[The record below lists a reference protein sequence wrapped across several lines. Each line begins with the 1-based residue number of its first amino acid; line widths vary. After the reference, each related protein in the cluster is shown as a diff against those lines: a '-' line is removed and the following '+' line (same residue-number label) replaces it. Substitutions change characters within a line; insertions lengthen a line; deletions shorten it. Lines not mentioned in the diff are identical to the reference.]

1 MSTQDKSVAGT
12 TTLVGTA
19 VLWLLLIASG
29 FAQSG
34 SFENKPG
41 TWGQEIQPQVYSHYA
56 LTAAEA
62 KAFGQRME
70 TLAAVV
76 REASVFN
83 PPLGFQPRFRAR
95 TWLPD
100 ECSRP
105 AANCK
110 QRVVPAQIGLTIYY
124 FFKGQNGEAAWGGEN
139 CTGAGIWVND
149 PRATF
154 NGTNYDVFGAPYLL
168 LSDGRHICFEPQKT
182 AEVGGFPLYDDTLLI
197 ITKNARPYWVPVTR
211 KQYLEALIRFHE
223 AELARNTER
232 LGKRAA
238 DPYQAWLSKA
248 DERREALEQAYERLK
263 KIDPAKA
270 EELRRKGEQMESQM
284 AASLKKSGGGS
295 ADADPLRF
303 QRDIV
308 TALRRELEAMKPA
321 EQESQA
327 WYKRPGDKQ
336 EDLYRSGLA
345 PAVTAQGR
353 ALVTLNP
360 DFLDHTRSRADWQL
374 ITVHFSWTGYSPEF
388 IGAKRLREA
397 CHTIDWRRVA
407 SLLD

>member
-1 MSTQDKSVAGT
+1 MSTHDRAFAGT
-12 TTLVGTA
+12 TNLIGTA
-19 VLWLLLIASG
+19 VLWLLLIASV

-41 TWGQEIQPQVYSHYA
+41 TWGQEIQPQVYSQYA
-56 LTAAEA
+56 LTSAEA

-70 TLAAVV
+70 ALAGVV

-100 ECSRP
+100 QCSQP
-105 AANCK
+105 AANCRE
-110 QRVVPAQIGLTIYY
+110 RVVPAQIGLTIYY
-124 FFKGQNGEAAWGGEN
+124 FVEGENGEAVWGGEN
-139 CTGAGIWVND
+139 STGAGIWVND

-154 NGTNYDVFGAPYLL
+154 NGTDYDVFGAPHLL
-168 LSDGRHICFEPQKT
+168 LSDGRHVCFEPKKT
-182 AEVGGFPLYDDTLLI
+182 AEVGGFPLYDDALLI

-211 KQYLEALIRFHE
+211 KQYLDALIRFHE

-238 DPYQAWLSKA
+238 DPYQAWVSKA
-248 DERREALEQAYERLK
+248 DERRKAREQAYERLK

-270 EELRRKGEQMESQM
+270 EEFRRKAEVMESEM
-284 AASLKKSGGGS
+284 AANLKKSGVGS
-295 ADADPLRF
+295 ADPDPLRF

-308 TALRRELEAMKPA
+308 SALRRELDAMKPA

-327 WYKRPGDKQ
+327 WYARPGDKQ

-345 PAVTAQGR
+345 PAVTGQGK
-353 ALVTLNP
+353 ALVALNP
-360 DFLDHTRSRADWQL
+360 DFFDRTRSRGDWQL
-374 ITVHFSWTGYSPEF
+374 ITVHFAWRGYSPGF
-388 IGAKRLREA
+388 IGARRLREA